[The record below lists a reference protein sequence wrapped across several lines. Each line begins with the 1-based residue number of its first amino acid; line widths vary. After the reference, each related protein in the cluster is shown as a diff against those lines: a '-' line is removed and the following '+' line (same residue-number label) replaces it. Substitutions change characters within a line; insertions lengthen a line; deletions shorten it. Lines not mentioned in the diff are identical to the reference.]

1 VQNLAVVRLMDDALV
16 WYPPGAGEQPL
27 PLHSAEDVA
36 DFAARLRSARW
47 QACFAAPG
55 ADVRVVTLPVAPA
68 EKKHLARALPYLFEE
83 QVADDIEALHF
94 AARALDK
101 SRYAVAICS
110 QHAMQRW
117 AETLAQLPDL
127 PQWVPEALLLP
138 WRAGEWCLVMDG
150 EQVIVRSG
158 EGDGFTVERELLPA
172 VLEAAAEQQLPEAII
187 VYAGDHAATLE
198 LLPPGLRERV
208 QWRQGNLCSALLLS
222 SEAPALNLRQGA
234 YAPRLPLQQ
243 WWNHWRL
250 AAGVVLGAF
259 ALQLAATW
267 ADYRSLAA
275 ENLALRGALEASYR
289 QAMPQGALVDAERQ
303 LQRQLDSLR
312 GGPGAGSFVPLLE
325 RAGGVIA
332 QRPSARVLSLNYNQR
347 GGEMRL
353 NIVASDFSA
362 VEQLR
367 AGLADAG
374 LTAEMESSSAQ
385 SDGVRAR
392 IRVKG
397 A

>member
-1 VQNLAVVRLMDDALV
+1 
-16 WYPPGAGEQPL
+16 
-27 PLHSAEDVA
+27 
-36 DFAARLRSARW
+36 
-47 QACFAAPG
+47 
-55 ADVRVVTLPVAPA
+55 
-68 EKKHLARALPYLFEE
+68 
-83 QVADDIEALHF
+83 
-94 AARALDK
+94 
-101 SRYAVAICS
+101 
-110 QHAMQRW
+110 
-117 AETLAQLPDL
+117 
-127 PQWVPEALLLP
+127 
-138 WRAGEWCLVMDG
+138 
-150 EQVIVRSG
+150 
-158 EGDGFTVERELLPA
+158 
-172 VLEAAAEQQLPEAII
+172 
-187 VYAGDHAATLE
+187 
-198 LLPPGLRERV
+198 
-208 QWRQGNLCSALLLS
+208 
-222 SEAPALNLRQGA
+222 
-234 YAPRLPLQQ
+234 
-243 WWNHWRL
+243 
-250 AAGVVLGAF
+250 VVLGAF